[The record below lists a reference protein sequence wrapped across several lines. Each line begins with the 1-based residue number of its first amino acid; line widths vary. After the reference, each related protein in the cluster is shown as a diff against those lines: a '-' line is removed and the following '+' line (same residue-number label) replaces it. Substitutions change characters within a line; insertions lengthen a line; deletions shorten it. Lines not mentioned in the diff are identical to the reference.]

1 MEKMAQ
7 TVYAVSELSEM
18 LRGLVED
25 SLPSL
30 WVEGEISNLSRPAS
44 GHWYFTLKDSGAQLR
59 CVMFRKASYLVR
71 PIPKDGDQVRV
82 RAQPSVYV
90 ARGDL
95 QLICEA
101 MEPAGQGAL
110 LLAYEKLKAR
120 LQAEGLFDPAIKR
133 AIPKVPRGIG
143 LITSATGAAV
153 QDVLSALARRFPLT
167 TVYLLPV
174 PVQGAEAAPAIVKA
188 LKRLPQIAHAVEVIL
203 LVRGGGSL
211 EDLWAFN
218 EEVVARA
225 IRACAVPVV
234 SGVGHEVDFTIADFA
249 ADLRAPTPTAAA
261 ELSSPDVADWARRNA
276 QLAQA
281 LLRLQQQ
288 AQAQRSERLARATQR
303 LMALHPGRR
312 LQDRAQRLDEL
323 ELRLTRVHQQRLRAM
338 RERVAAARSRLLAS
352 RPLTRITALALDR
365 SRLHGRLLQA
375 LQFRLRNHG
384 DRLDQ
389 IESLLG
395 SFNPQAVLARGYAI
409 ARNAQG
415 HILLD
420 PAQIADG
427 DAVALQLAKG
437 AVTLVRRDGD

>member
-1 MEKMAQ
+1 MATAQQ

-30 WVEGEISNLSRPAS
+30 WVEGEISNLARPAS

-59 CVMFRKASYLVR
+59 CVMFRKANYLVR
-71 PIPKDGDQVRV
+71 PQPRDGDQVRV
-82 RAQPSVYV
+82 RAQASVYV

-110 LLAYEKLKAR
+110 LLAYERLKAR
-120 LQAEGLFDPAIKR
+120 LQAEGLFDAAIKR
-133 AIPKVPRGIG
+133 PIPAVPRAIG
-143 LITSATGAAV
+143 LITSASGAAV
-153 QDVLSALARRFPLT
+153 QDVLTALSRRFPLT
-167 TVYLLPV
+167 TVHLLPV

-188 LKRLPQIAHAVEVIL
+188 LQQLPVRAPAVELIL

-225 IRACAVPVV
+225 IRACRVPVI

-261 ELSSPDVADWARRNA
+261 ELASPDIADWRRRID
-276 QLAQA
+276 QLGQA
-281 LLRLQQQ
+281 LTRLQRQMQQ
-288 AQAQRSERLARATQR
+288 QSAMRLQRANQR
-303 LMALHPGRR
+303 LIALHPGRR

-323 ELRLTRVHQQRLRAM
+323 ESRLQRALRQHLDVRRA
-338 RERVAAARSRLLAS
+338 RWSALQARLLAT
-352 RPLTRITALALDR
+352 RPQLRISLARSECLRLQTRLQQAAVLQLR
-365 SRLHGRLLQA
+365 SRR
-375 LQFRLRNHG
+375 

-389 IESLLG
+389 IEALLA
-395 SFNPQAVLARGYAI
+395 SFNPQAVLQRGYAI
-409 ARNAQG
+409 AR
-415 HILLD
+415 D
-420 PAQIADG
+420 ADG
-427 DAVALQLAKG
+427 RVLMDADAVAAGTAVDLQLARG
-437 AVTLVRRDGD
+437 RLRLVKPAD

>member
-1 MEKMAQ
+1 MTQ

-30 WVEGEISNLSRPAS
+30 WVEGEISNLARPAS

-59 CVMFRKASYLVR
+59 CVMFRKSSYLVR

-120 LQAEGLFDPAIKR
+120 LQAEGLFDAAIKR
-133 AIPKVPRGIG
+133 PIPKVPRGIG
-143 LITSATGAAV
+143 LITSGTGAAV
-153 QDVLSALARRFPLT
+153 QDVLTALARRFPLT
-167 TVYLLPV
+167 TVYLHPV
-174 PVQGAEAAPAIVKA
+174 PVQGAEAAPAIVRA
-188 LKRLPQIAHAVEVIL
+188 LKRVPELAPAVDVIL

-218 EEVVARA
+218 EEAVARA

-234 SGVGHEVDFTIADFA
+234 SGVGHEVDFTIADFV

-261 ELSSPDVADWARRNA
+261 ELSSPDVADWMRRTA

-281 LLRLQQQ
+281 LLRLQGQ
-288 AQAQRSERLARATQR
+288 AQAARSERLARATQR
-303 LMALHPGRR
+303 LLALHPGRR

-323 ELRLTRVHQQRLRAM
+323 ELRLARVHQQRLRAL
-338 RERVAAARSRLLAS
+338 RERLAAARNRLLAQ
-352 RPLTRITALALDR
+352 RPLLRINALELDR
-365 SRLHGRLLQA
+365 SRLQTRLRQA

-389 IESLLG
+389 IEALLS

-409 ARNAQG
+409 ARDASGQ
-415 HILLD
+415 ILLD
-420 PAQIADG
+420 AAQIGEG
-427 DAVALQLAKG
+427 DAVELQLARG
-437 AVTLVRRDGD
+437 AVTLVRHDS

>member
-1 MEKMAQ
+1 MATAQQ

-30 WVEGEISNLSRPAS
+30 WVEGEISNLARPAS

-59 CVMFRKASYLVR
+59 CVMFRKANYLVR
-71 PIPKDGDQVRV
+71 PQPRDGDQVRV
-82 RAQPSVYV
+82 RAQASVYV

-110 LLAYEKLKAR
+110 LLAYERLKAR
-120 LQAEGLFDPAIKR
+120 LQAEGLFDAAIKR
-133 AIPKVPRGIG
+133 PIPPVPRAIG
-143 LITSATGAAV
+143 LITSASGAAV
-153 QDVLSALARRFPLT
+153 QDVLTALSRRFPLT
-167 TVYLLPV
+167 TVHLLPV

-188 LKRLPQIAHAVEVIL
+188 LQHLPVRAPAVELIL

-218 EEVVARA
+218 EEAVARA
-225 IRACAVPVV
+225 IRACRVPVI

-261 ELSSPDVADWARRNA
+261 ELASPDIADWRRRID
-276 QLAQA
+276 QLGQA
-281 LLRLQQQ
+281 LARLQRQAQQQSALRLQ
-288 AQAQRSERLARATQR
+288 RASQR
-303 LMALHPGRR
+303 LIALHPGRR

-323 ELRLTRVHQQRLRAM
+323 ESRLQRALRQHLGLR
-338 RERVAAARSRLLAS
+338 RARWSALQARLLAT
-352 RPLTRITALALDR
+352 RPQLRINQARSECLRLQTRLQQATVLQLR
-365 SRLHGRLLQA
+365 SRR
-375 LQFRLRNHG
+375 

-389 IESLLG
+389 IEALLA
-395 SFNPQAVLARGYAI
+395 SFNPQAVLQRGYAI
-409 ARNAQG
+409 AR
-415 HILLD
+415 D
-420 PAQIADG
+420 ADG
-427 DAVALQLAKG
+427 RVLMDADAVTAGTAVDLQLARG
-437 AVTLVRRDGD
+437 RLRLVKPAD

>member
-1 MEKMAQ
+1 MATAQQ

-30 WVEGEISNLSRPAS
+30 WVEGEISNLARPAS

-59 CVMFRKASYLVR
+59 CVMFRKANYLVR
-71 PIPKDGDQVRV
+71 PQPRDGDQVRV
-82 RAQPSVYV
+82 RAQASVYV

-110 LLAYEKLKAR
+110 LLAYERLKAR
-120 LQAEGLFDPAIKR
+120 LQAEGLFDAAIKR
-133 AIPKVPRGIG
+133 PIPAVPRAIG

-153 QDVLSALARRFPLT
+153 QDVLTALSRRFPLT
-167 TVYLLPV
+167 TVHLLPV

-188 LKRLPQIAHAVEVIL
+188 LQQLPVRAPAVELIL

-218 EEVVARA
+218 EEAVARA
-225 IRACAVPVV
+225 IRACRVPVI

-261 ELSSPDVADWARRNA
+261 ELASPDIADWRRRID
-276 QLAQA
+276 QLGQA
-281 LLRLQQQ
+281 LTRLQRQ
-288 AQAQRSERLARATQR
+288 AQQQSAMRLQRANQR
-303 LMALHPGRR
+303 LIALHPGRR

-323 ELRLTRVHQQRLRAM
+323 ESRLQRALRQHLDVRRA
-338 RERVAAARSRLLAS
+338 RWSALQARLLAT
-352 RPLTRITALALDR
+352 RPQLRISLARSECLRLQTR
-365 SRLHGRLLQA
+365 LQQA
-375 LQFRLRNHG
+375 AVLQLRMRR

-389 IESLLG
+389 IEALLA
-395 SFNPQAVLARGYAI
+395 SFNPQAVLQRGYAI
-409 ARNAQG
+409 AR
-415 HILLD
+415 D
-420 PAQIADG
+420 ADG
-427 DAVALQLAKG
+427 RVLMDADAVAAGTAVDLQLARG
-437 AVTLVRRDGD
+437 RLRLVKPAD

>member
-1 MEKMAQ
+1 MATAQQ

-30 WVEGEISNLSRPAS
+30 WVEGEISNLARPAS

-59 CVMFRKASYLVR
+59 CVMFRKANYLVR
-71 PIPKDGDQVRV
+71 PQPRDGDQVRV
-82 RAQPSVYV
+82 RAQASVYV

-110 LLAYEKLKAR
+110 LLAYERLKAR
-120 LQAEGLFDPAIKR
+120 LQAEGLFDAAIKR
-133 AIPKVPRGIG
+133 PIPAVPRTIG

-153 QDVLSALARRFPLT
+153 QDVLTALSRRFPLT
-167 TVYLLPV
+167 TVHLLPV

-188 LKRLPQIAHAVEVIL
+188 LQQLPVRAPAVELIL

-218 EEVVARA
+218 EEAVARA
-225 IRACAVPVV
+225 IRACRVPVI

-261 ELSSPDVADWARRNA
+261 ELASPDIADWRRRID
-276 QLAQA
+276 QLGQA
-281 LLRLQQQ
+281 LTRLQRQ
-288 AQAQRSERLARATQR
+288 AQQQSALRVQRASQR
-303 LMALHPGRR
+303 LIALHPGRR

-323 ELRLTRVHQQRLRAM
+323 ESRLQRALRQHLDQRRAQWS
-338 RERVAAARSRLLAS
+338 ALQARLLAT
-352 RPLTRITALALDR
+352 RPQLRISLARSECLRLQTR
-365 SRLHGRLLQA
+365 LQQA
-375 LQFRLRNHG
+375 AVLQLRTRR

-389 IESLLG
+389 IEALLA
-395 SFNPQAVLARGYAI
+395 SFNPQAVLQRGYAI
-409 ARNAQG
+409 AR
-415 HILLD
+415 D
-420 PAQIADG
+420 ADG
-427 DAVALQLAKG
+427 RVLMDADAVAAGTAVDLQLARG
-437 AVTLVRRDGD
+437 RLRLVKPAD

>member
-1 MEKMAQ
+1 MTQ

-30 WVEGEISNLSRPAS
+30 WVEGEISNLARPAS

-59 CVMFRKASYLVR
+59 CVMFRKSSYLVR
-71 PIPKDGDQVRV
+71 PVPKDGDQVRV

-120 LQAEGLFDPAIKR
+120 LQAEGLFNADRKR
-133 AIPKVPRGIG
+133 PIPKVPHGIG
-143 LITSATGAAV
+143 LITSGTGAAV
-153 QDVLSALARRFPLT
+153 QDVLSALARRFPLA
-167 TVYLLPV
+167 TVYLHAV
-174 PVQGAEAAPAIVKA
+174 PVQGAEAAPAIVRA
-188 LKRLPQIAHAVEVIL
+188 LKRLPELAPAVDVIL

-218 EEVVARA
+218 EEAVARA
-225 IRACAVPVV
+225 IRACVVPVV

-261 ELSSPDVADWARRNA
+261 ELSSPDVADWARRSA

-288 AQAQRSERLARATQR
+288 AQAQAAERLARAAQR
-303 LMALHPGRR
+303 LLALHPGRR

-323 ELRLTRVHQQRLRAM
+323 ELRLSRLHQQRLRAL
-338 RERVAAARSRLLAS
+338 RERLAAARSRLLAV
-352 RPLTRITALALDR
+352 RLLTRIGTLELDR
-365 SRLHGRLLQA
+365 SRLQARLLQA
-375 LQFRLRNHG
+375 LQFRLRHHG
-384 DRLDQ
+384 DRLDR
-389 IESLLG
+389 IEALLG

-409 ARNAQG
+409 ARNAGGQ
-415 HILLD
+415 ILLD
-420 PAQIADG
+420 AAQ
-427 DAVALQLAKG
+427 VAEDEVVDLQLAKG
-437 AVTLVRRDGD
+437 SMKLTRRSS

>member
-1 MEKMAQ
+1 MATAQQ

-30 WVEGEISNLSRPAS
+30 WVEGEISNLARPAS

-59 CVMFRKASYLVR
+59 CVMFRKANYLVR
-71 PIPKDGDQVRV
+71 PQPRDGDQVRV
-82 RAQPSVYV
+82 RAQASVYV

-110 LLAYEKLKAR
+110 LLAYERLKAR
-120 LQAEGLFDPAIKR
+120 LQAEGLFDAAIKR
-133 AIPKVPRGIG
+133 PIPPVPRAIG
-143 LITSATGAAV
+143 LITSASGAAV
-153 QDVLSALARRFPLT
+153 QDVLTALSRRFPLT
-167 TVYLLPV
+167 TVHLLPV

-188 LKRLPQIAHAVEVIL
+188 LQHLPVRAPAVELIL

-218 EEVVARA
+218 EEAVARA
-225 IRACAVPVV
+225 IRACRVPVI

-261 ELSSPDVADWARRNA
+261 ELASPDIADWRRRID
-276 QLAQA
+276 QLGQA
-281 LLRLQQQ
+281 LARLQRQAQQQSALRLQ
-288 AQAQRSERLARATQR
+288 RASQR
-303 LMALHPGRR
+303 LIALHPGRR

-323 ELRLTRVHQQRLRAM
+323 ESRLQRALRQHLDQRRA
-338 RERVAAARSRLLAS
+338 RWSALQARLLAT
-352 RPLTRITALALDR
+352 RPQLRINQARSECLRLQTRLQQATVLQLR
-365 SRLHGRLLQA
+365 SRR
-375 LQFRLRNHG
+375 

-389 IESLLG
+389 IEALLA
-395 SFNPQAVLARGYAI
+395 SFNPQAVLQRGYAI
-409 ARNAQG
+409 AR
-415 HILLD
+415 D
-420 PAQIADG
+420 ADG
-427 DAVALQLAKG
+427 RVLMDADAVTAGTAVDLQLARGRLRLLKP
-437 AVTLVRRDGD
+437 AD

>member
-1 MEKMAQ
+1 MATAQQ

-30 WVEGEISNLSRPAS
+30 WVEGEISNLARPAS

-59 CVMFRKASYLVR
+59 CVMFRKANYLVR
-71 PIPKDGDQVRV
+71 PQPRDGDQVRV
-82 RAQPSVYV
+82 RAQASVYV

-110 LLAYEKLKAR
+110 LLAYERLKAR
-120 LQAEGLFDPAIKR
+120 LQAEGLFDAAIKR
-133 AIPKVPRGIG
+133 PIPPVPRAIG

-153 QDVLSALARRFPLT
+153 QDVLTALSRRFPLT
-167 TVYLLPV
+167 TVHLLPV

-188 LKRLPQIAHAVEVIL
+188 LQQLPVRAPAVELIL

-218 EEVVARA
+218 EEAVARA
-225 IRACAVPVV
+225 IRACRVPVI
-234 SGVGHEVDFTIADFA
+234 SGIGHEVDFTIADFA

-261 ELSSPDVADWARRNA
+261 ELASPDIADWRRRID
-276 QLAQA
+276 QLGQA
-281 LLRLQQQ
+281 LARLQRQAQQQSALRLQ
-288 AQAQRSERLARATQR
+288 RASQR
-303 LMALHPGRR
+303 LIALHPGRR

-323 ELRLTRVHQQRLRAM
+323 ESRLQRALRQHLDLR
-338 RERVAAARSRLLAS
+338 RARWSALQARLLAT
-352 RPLTRITALALDR
+352 RPQLRINQARSECLRLQTRLQQATVLQLR
-365 SRLHGRLLQA
+365 SRR
-375 LQFRLRNHG
+375 

-389 IESLLG
+389 IEALLA
-395 SFNPQAVLARGYAI
+395 SFNPQAVLQRGYAI
-409 ARNAQG
+409 AR
-415 HILLD
+415 D
-420 PAQIADG
+420 ADG
-427 DAVALQLAKG
+427 RVLMDADAVTAGTAVDLQLARGRLRLLKP
-437 AVTLVRRDGD
+437 AD

>member
-1 MEKMAQ
+1 MATAQQ

-30 WVEGEISNLSRPAS
+30 WVEGEISNLARPAS

-59 CVMFRKASYLVR
+59 CVMFRKANYLVR
-71 PIPKDGDQVRV
+71 PQPRDGDQVRV
-82 RAQPSVYV
+82 RAQASVYV

-110 LLAYEKLKAR
+110 LLAYERLKAR
-120 LQAEGLFDPAIKR
+120 LQAEGLFDAAIKR
-133 AIPKVPRGIG
+133 PIPPVPRAIG
-143 LITSATGAAV
+143 LITSASGAAV
-153 QDVLSALARRFPLT
+153 QDVLTALSRRFPLT
-167 TVYLLPV
+167 TVHLLPV

-188 LKRLPQIAHAVEVIL
+188 LQHLPVRAPAVELIL

-218 EEVVARA
+218 EEAVARA
-225 IRACAVPVV
+225 IRACRVPVI

-261 ELSSPDVADWARRNA
+261 ELASPDIADWRRRID
-276 QLAQA
+276 QLGQA
-281 LLRLQQQ
+281 LARLQRQAQQQSALRLQ
-288 AQAQRSERLARATQR
+288 RASQR
-303 LMALHPGRR
+303 LIALHPGRR

-323 ELRLTRVHQQRLRAM
+323 ESRLQRALRQHLDLR
-338 RERVAAARSRLLAS
+338 RARWSALQARLLAT
-352 RPLTRITALALDR
+352 RPQLRINQARSECLRLQTRLQQATVLQLR
-365 SRLHGRLLQA
+365 SRR
-375 LQFRLRNHG
+375 

-389 IESLLG
+389 IEALLA
-395 SFNPQAVLARGYAI
+395 SFNPQAVLQRGYAI
-409 ARNAQG
+409 AR
-415 HILLD
+415 D
-420 PAQIADG
+420 ADG
-427 DAVALQLAKG
+427 RVLMDADAVTAGTAVDLQLARG
-437 AVTLVRRDGD
+437 RLRLVKPAD

>member
-1 MEKMAQ
+1 MATAQQ

-30 WVEGEISNLSRPAS
+30 WVEGEISNLARPAS

-59 CVMFRKASYLVR
+59 CVMFRKANYLVR
-71 PIPKDGDQVRV
+71 PQPRDGDQVRV
-82 RAQPSVYV
+82 RAQASVYV

-110 LLAYEKLKAR
+110 LVAYERLKAR
-120 LQAEGLFDPAIKR
+120 LQAEGLFDAAIKR
-133 AIPKVPRGIG
+133 PIPPVPRAIG
-143 LITSATGAAV
+143 LITSASGAAV
-153 QDVLSALARRFPLT
+153 QDVLTALSRRFPLT
-167 TVYLLPV
+167 TVHLLPV

-188 LKRLPQIAHAVEVIL
+188 LQHLPVRAPAVELIL

-218 EEVVARA
+218 EEAVARA
-225 IRACAVPVV
+225 IRACRVPVI

-261 ELSSPDVADWARRNA
+261 ELASPDIADWRRRID
-276 QLAQA
+276 QLGQA
-281 LLRLQQQ
+281 LARLQRQAQQQSALRLQ
-288 AQAQRSERLARATQR
+288 RASQR
-303 LMALHPGRR
+303 LIALHPGRR

-323 ELRLTRVHQQRLRAM
+323 ESRLQRALRQHLDLR
-338 RERVAAARSRLLAS
+338 RARWSALQARLLAT
-352 RPLTRITALALDR
+352 RPQLRINQARSECLRLQTRLQQATVLQLR
-365 SRLHGRLLQA
+365 SRR
-375 LQFRLRNHG
+375 

-389 IESLLG
+389 IEALLA
-395 SFNPQAVLARGYAI
+395 SFNPQAVLQRGYAI
-409 ARNAQG
+409 AR
-415 HILLD
+415 D
-420 PAQIADG
+420 ADG
-427 DAVALQLAKG
+427 RVLMDADAVTAGTAVDLQLARGRLRLLKP
-437 AVTLVRRDGD
+437 AD

>member
-1 MEKMAQ
+1 MATAQQ

-30 WVEGEISNLSRPAS
+30 WVEGEISNLARPAS

-59 CVMFRKASYLVR
+59 CVMFRKANYLVR
-71 PIPKDGDQVRV
+71 PQPRDGDQVRV
-82 RAQPSVYV
+82 RAQASVYV

-110 LLAYEKLKAR
+110 LLAYERLKAR
-120 LQAEGLFDPAIKR
+120 LQAEGLFDAAIKR
-133 AIPKVPRGIG
+133 PIPPVPRAIG
-143 LITSATGAAV
+143 LITSASGAAV
-153 QDVLSALARRFPLT
+153 QDVLTALSRRFPLT
-167 TVYLLPV
+167 TVHLLPV

-188 LKRLPQIAHAVEVIL
+188 LQHLPVRAPAVELIL

-218 EEVVARA
+218 EEAVARA
-225 IRACAVPVV
+225 IRACRVPVI

-261 ELSSPDVADWARRNA
+261 ELASPDIADWRRRID
-276 QLAQA
+276 QLGQA
-281 LLRLQQQ
+281 LARLQRQAQQQSALRLQ
-288 AQAQRSERLARATQR
+288 RASQR
-303 LMALHPGRR
+303 LIALHPGRR

-323 ELRLTRVHQQRLRAM
+323 ESRLQRALRQHLDLR
-338 RERVAAARSRLLAS
+338 RARWSALQARLLAT
-352 RPLTRITALALDR
+352 RPQLRINQARSECLRLQTRLQQATVLQLR
-365 SRLHGRLLQA
+365 SRR
-375 LQFRLRNHG
+375 

-389 IESLLG
+389 IEALLA
-395 SFNPQAVLARGYAI
+395 SFNPQAVLQRGYAI
-409 ARNAQG
+409 AR
-415 HILLD
+415 D
-420 PAQIADG
+420 ADG
-427 DAVALQLAKG
+427 RVLMDADAVTAGTAVDLQLARGRLRLLKP
-437 AVTLVRRDGD
+437 AD

>member
-1 MEKMAQ
+1 MTQ

-30 WVEGEISNLSRPAS
+30 WVEGEISNLARPAS

-59 CVMFRKASYLVR
+59 CVMFRKSSYLVR

-120 LQAEGLFDPAIKR
+120 LQAEGLFEAASKR
-133 AIPKVPRGIG
+133 AIPKIPRGIG

-153 QDVLSALARRFPLT
+153 QDVLSALARRFPLA
-167 TVYLLPV
+167 TVYLYPV
-174 PVQGAEAAPAIVKA
+174 PVQGTEAAPAIVKA
-188 LKRLPQIAHAVEVIL
+188 LRRLPELAPAVDVIL

-218 EEVVARA
+218 EESVARA
-225 IRACAVPVV
+225 VRACAVPVV

-261 ELSSPDVADWARRNA
+261 ELSSPDVADWAHRNA

-281 LLRLQQQ
+281 LIRLQQQ
-288 AQAQRSERLARATQR
+288 AQTQRTERLARAAQR
-303 LMALHPGRR
+303 LLALHPGRR

-323 ELRLTRVHQQRLRAM
+323 ELRLSRAHQQRLRQL
-338 RERVAAARSRLLAS
+338 REQLAAARGRLLAQ
-352 RPLTRITALALDR
+352 RPLTRIGALELDR
-365 SRLHGRLLQA
+365 SRLRTRLMQA
-375 LQFRLRNHG
+375 VQFRLRNHA

-389 IESLLG
+389 IEALLG

-409 ARNAQG
+409 ARNAKGQ
-415 HILLD
+415 ILLD
-420 PAQIADG
+420 ADQVPVG
-427 DAVALQLAKG
+427 EAVDLQLARG
-437 AVTLVRRDGD
+437 LVRLKRSA